1 MPASE
6 LDVQLTWLFARQ
18 RFGVKPG
25 LERVRALLKRLS
37 DPQEA
42 FAVVL
47 VGGTNGK
54 GSCSSTLATI
64 LSCSGRRTGL
74 FTSPHLT
81 RFGERFLVDGAEV
94 SENDLLAGLAA
105 ARPHAEALGAT
116 FFEIVTALACLL
128 FARAGVEVAIMEVGL
143 GGRFDATNVLSPRL
157 SIITGVALDH
167 TDVLGDT
174 VAEIALDKAGIM
186 RPDTLTLTGATDDPV
201 AGTGDDT
208 AEGGA
213 LTVLRDAARTLGAPL
228 WALGHEITVDVRDR
242 GWSGLS
248 LGIGSPLG
256 RAQVTTPLLGLHQA
270 PNVAL
275 AVVAAQVLGASGA
288 ALAAGAAQTRWPGRL
303 EPLHACDR
311 TFLLDGAHNPQ
322 AAQALARA
330 LLALGVTPAKLV
342 FGISADKNVAEIVG
356 VLEPFVSEV
365 VVTRARLS
373 PRSASPEKL
382 AAYWSVPTF
391 VADTPR
397 AALDT
402 AHARTR
408 SGEVVVVAGSLYLV
422 GEVRPLL
429 LGETAE
435 AFQRL
440 Q

>member
-1 MPASE
+1 MPASD
-6 LDVQLTWLFARQ
+6 LDAQLSWLFARQ

-25 LERVRALLKRLS
+25 LERVRALLTRLGN
-37 DPQEA
+37 PQEA
-42 FAVVL
+42 FGVVL

-54 GSCSSTLATI
+54 GSCASTLATI
-64 LSCSGRRTGL
+64 LTHSGRRTGL

-81 RFGERFLVDGAEV
+81 RFGERFLVDGREP

-105 ARPHAEALGAT
+105 VRPHAEALEAT

-128 FARAGVEVAIMEVGL
+128 FARAGVEVAVMEVGL
-143 GGRFDATNVLSPRL
+143 GGRFDATNALSPRL

-167 TDVLGDT
+167 TEVLGDT
-174 VAEIALDKAGIM
+174 VAKIAADKAGIM
-186 RPDTLTLTGATDDPV
+186 RPDTLSLTGAV
-201 AGTGDDT
+201 DDT
-208 AEGGA
+208 GNDSGNDAAGA
-213 LTVLRDAARTLGAPL
+213 LTVLRDAARKLGAPL
-228 WALGHEITVDVRDR
+228 WALGHEITVDAREK

-248 LGIGSPLG
+248 LGLESPLG
-256 RAQVTTPLLGLHQA
+256 RALVTTPLLGLHQA

-288 ALAAGAAQTRWPGRL
+288 AVAAGAAQTRWPGRL
-303 EPLHACDR
+303 EPLQARDR

-322 AAQALARA
+322 AARALARA
-330 LLALGVTPAKLV
+330 LRALGVAPAKLV
-342 FGISADKNVAEIVG
+342 FGVSADKDVAEIVAA
-356 VLEPFVSEV
+356 LEPSVSEV
-365 VVTRARLS
+365 ILTRARLN

-391 VADTPR
+391 VAETPE

-402 AHARTR
+402 AHTRTR
-408 SGEVVVVAGSLYLV
+408 PGEVVVVAGSLYLI

-429 LGETAE
+429 LGETVE
-435 AFQRL
+435 TFQRL